1 MPAYSDPLAL
11 SAVETEALRRL
22 RARLNKPA
30 AGEAAKAVLG
40 KVFLETV
47 ARAGLDAPPPAAGE
61 APAAPAALIAA
72 AHAADM
78 GGLRRLCGRIAHLRA
93 SDPRAHAAALDAR
106 LHQAIIS
113 RRLALAGREP
123 AKAGD

>member
-11 SAVETEALRRL
+11 SAVETESLRSL

-30 AGEAAKAVLG
+30 AGDAAKAVLG
-40 KVFLETV
+40 KVFLATV
-47 ARAGLDAPPPAAGE
+47 ARSGLDAPAAAVGE
-61 APAAPAALIAA
+61 AFAAPAALVAE

-78 GGLRRLCGRIAHLRA
+78 AALRRLCGLIARARA
-93 SDPRAHAAALDAR
+93 SDPRGHASLLDAK

-123 AKAGD
+123 SKAGD

>member
-11 SAVETEALRRL
+11 SAVETESLRML

-30 AGEAAKAVLG
+30 ASDAAKGVLG

-47 ARAGLDAPPPAAGE
+47 ARVGLTVEGAASRE
-61 APAAPAALIAA
+61 PLPSSAALLAGTA
-72 AHAADM
+72 AADM
-78 GGLRRLCGRIAHLRA
+78 GELRALCASLAHLRIT
-93 SDPRAHAAALDAR
+93 DPRAFARLLDAKVP
-106 LHQAIIS
+106 QSIIS

-123 AKAGD
+123 SRSGD